1 MSYTADPTLS
11 AAINPTATST
21 SSSTGAAMTTSKAAA
36 NGLVPPMSYGALG
49 TVTWI
54 VLVTV
59 ITGAIRLL

>member
-1 MSYTADPTLS
+1 
-11 AAINPTATST
+11 
-21 SSSTGAAMTTSKAAA
+21 MTTSKAAA